1 MTGID
6 VVGASE
12 DGLVGAAAD
21 LAKKAGAALLPVAS
35 EAASDALSDKP
46 KDKGGKDKGG
56 KDKGGGSSDE
66 SFFQKTIVA
75 PVKVWHALVGAVVA
89 AGGIYWWRRK

>member
-1 MTGID
+1 MIGID

-12 DGLVGAAAD
+12 GGLIGDAAA
-21 LAKKAGAALLPVAS
+21 LAKKAGAAILPVAS

-46 KDKGGKDKGG
+46 KDAKGKDAKGGKDKGS
-56 KDKGGGSSDE
+56 SSDE

-89 AGGIYWWRRK
+89 AGGIYWWRR